1 MNGTDFEKTGA
12 AHNDG
17 QPQPWELQPG
27 EPPDRYYWF
36 RLYLSLPIPRKVAQV
51 AKLIGTNTERSW
63 MSKIASQWRWKQR
76 AALLDAEQAKQIII
90 QSQMR
95 EQLLLDKVF
104 EAQFQGMLDTTK
116 ALENAQIGEMNRIE
130 ARDQLT
136 PLSRHQRGLLQI
148 ILQQNEGT
156 SQRALEELN
165 EIRLAQLI
173 EERARIRA
181 DEIEEE
187 QSKILELLYG
197 DKEEQD

>member
-1 MNGTDFEKTGA
+1 MNGTDFEKAGTPHSA
-12 AHNDG
+12 G
-17 QPQPWELQPG
+17 QPRPWDRQPE

-76 AALLDAEQAKQIII
+76 AALLDAEQAKQIIV